1 MSNSLLHVLIYNI
14 NIYIFFRYDLLT
26 HQRAEPAFAFSRT
39 IEIPICC
46 GNQINLNPF
55 GLNMVP
61 VTFPTD
67 DAPTEFRV
75 DYCEL
80 FGKPEY
86 FIFVL
91 DPNISEDS
99 IAKEF
104 AKLEAENGVKRDWFH
119 FVQWEKSYKIGS
131 GGEPDINPKRAS

>member
-1 MSNSLLHVLIYNI
+1 M
-14 NIYIFFRYDLLT
+14 
-26 HQRAEPAFAFSRT
+26 
-39 IEIPICC
+39 
-46 GNQINLNPF
+46 
-55 GLNMVP
+55 GLDMFP
-61 VTFPTD
+61 VSFPTD

-80 FGKPEY
+80 MGKPEY

-104 AKLEAENGVKRDWFH
+104 AKLEAENGVKREWFH

-131 GGEPDINPKRAS
+131 GGEPDINPKLAS